1 MSTELIGVFPSIP
14 AMSDAAIEHVR
25 AVEEHL
31 LATQPQFDLPLLH
44 VLHGG
49 MYVRSLFMPG
59 GTIITGALIK
69 IATTVIVDGDAI
81 VWFGDDERR
90 VTGHTILPAAAH
102 RKQGFHALTDTHI
115 TMLFPTAA
123 KTVAEA
129 EREFTEEFDRLAPG
143 VATTIITG
151 ERA

>member
-1 MSTELIGVFPSIP
+1 MSTDLAAILPIP
-14 AMSDAAIEHVR
+14 AMTPAAIARVR
-25 AVEEHL
+25 EIENYMM
-31 LATQPQFDLPLLH
+31 ATQPQFDLPILH

-59 GTIITGALIK
+59 GTMITGALIK
-69 IATTVIVDGDAI
+69 IPTTVIVVGDAI
-81 VWFGDDERR
+81 VWLGDDERR
-90 VTGHTILPAAAH
+90 VTGHTILPASAH

-115 TMLFPTAA
+115 TMLFPTDA

-129 EREFTEEFDRLAPG
+129 EREFTEEWERLAPG
-143 VATTIITG
+143 RAETIITG